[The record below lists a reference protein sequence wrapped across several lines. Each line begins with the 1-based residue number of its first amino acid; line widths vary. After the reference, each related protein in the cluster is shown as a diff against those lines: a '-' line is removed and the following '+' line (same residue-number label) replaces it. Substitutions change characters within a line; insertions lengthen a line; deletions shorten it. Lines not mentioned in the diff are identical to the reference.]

1 MVDMSQFIAAKS
13 DQLNA
18 DDLMDAPRTIT
29 VTKVTASPDAAEQP
43 VSIHYEGDEG
53 KPFKPCKTMRRILVG
68 VWGKDASKYVGRSL
82 TLYRDATVAFGGL
95 QVGGIRISH
104 MSDISEDKTV
114 ALLVTRG
121 RKAPFKIKPLVMQR
135 QQSSAG
141 PAAGQEDAAS
151 RWANGYIAKLADFT
165 TLDALQA
172 FADQKS
178 AKLAELAEARAD
190 LHEKVVTALAT
201 RTADLKAAGSSFDD
215 DDFSGGAS
223 AEGNAPA
230 SEATAQS
237 SAGASSTASGE
248 TTSNSG
254 PTATSDA
261 SPSEVHPDQA
271 AKAADI
277 IAAIEAAAAVMDV
290 TSIVARNNL
299 DIAAMP
305 DELAVKIEI
314 AADKRKRAIEAERAK
329 AGAAEKGELAV

>member
-1 MVDMSQFIAAKS
+1 VQD
-13 DQLNA
+13 
-18 DDLMDAPRTIT
+18 
-29 VTKVTASPDAAEQP
+29 V
-43 VSIHYEGDEG
+43 
-53 KPFKPCKTMRRILVG
+53 RRILVG
-68 VWGKDASKYVGRSL
+68 VWGKDASKYVGRSM
-82 TLYRDATVAFGGL
+82 TLYRDPTVAFGGL

-104 MSDISEDKTV
+104 MSDIAEDKTV

-135 QQSSAG
+135 
-141 PAAGQEDAAS
+141 
-151 RWANGYIAKLADFT
+151 
-165 TLDALQA
+165 
-172 FADQKS
+172 
-178 AKLAELAEARAD
+178 
-190 LHEKVVTALAT
+190 
-201 RTADLKAAGSSFDD
+201 
-215 DDFSGGAS
+215 
-223 AEGNAPA
+223 PA

-271 AKAADI
+271 TKAAEI
-277 IAAIEAAAAVMDV
+277 IAAIEAASAVMDV

-329 AGAAEKGELAV
+329 AGAKEGAE